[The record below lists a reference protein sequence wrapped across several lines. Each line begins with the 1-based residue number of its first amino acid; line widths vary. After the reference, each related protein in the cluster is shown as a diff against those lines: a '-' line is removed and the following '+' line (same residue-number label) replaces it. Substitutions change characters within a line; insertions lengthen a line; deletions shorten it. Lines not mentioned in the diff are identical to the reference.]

1 MEMARAFFIICFIL
15 SNYYIYV
22 HIKYLLTRLNE
33 KKILARAKK
42 KLARAIFQL
51 EPKARAAILFEQLEL
66 LELKNVFIFKL
77 SLFVYFN
84 I

>member
-1 MEMARAFFIICFIL
+1 MEMARAFFIKCFIL

-42 KLARAIFQL
+42 KIGSSYFSARAKSSSSYFVRA
-51 EPKARAAILFEQLEL
+51 ARAARVKKCFYI
-66 LELKNVFIFKL
+66 
-77 SLFVYFN
+77 
-84 I
+84 